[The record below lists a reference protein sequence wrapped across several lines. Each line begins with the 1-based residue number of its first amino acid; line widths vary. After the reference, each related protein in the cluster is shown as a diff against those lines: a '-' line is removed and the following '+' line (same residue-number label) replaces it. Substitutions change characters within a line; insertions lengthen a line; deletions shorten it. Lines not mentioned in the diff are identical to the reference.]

1 MPKGGKVI
9 EMYKLSSQAPVSLP
23 VCPQQSAMAGATNLT
38 TDKKKEQYLF
48 AIFTH
53 LLNNQNFMATAQQ
66 IQEGY
71 IDYVLTNN
79 EPPKSVYVF
88 AKSLGITEQE
98 FYLFY
103 SSFLAI
109 EKAIW
114 TDLTLKTISEIE
126 QQEVWPNYS
135 AREKVLAF
143 FYAYIELLKSQRSF
157 VVYSLNKHAARLQ
170 TPEVLTGVKNVFDN
184 FADASIREGLDKGEL
199 ADRKFFSKRYK
210 DALWVQFGVI
220 LNFWINDNSTGFEKT
235 DEAIER
241 GINVTFD
248 LFQRST
254 LDNLID
260 YGKFFAR
267 NNKGFKE
274 AMRF

>member
-1 MPKGGKVI
+1 
-9 EMYKLSSQAPVSLP
+9 
-23 VCPQQSAMAGATNLT
+23 
-38 TDKKKEQYLF
+38 
-48 AIFTH
+48 
-53 LLNNQNFMATAQQ
+53 MATAQQ
-66 IQEGY
+66 IQDAY

-79 EPPKSVYVF
+79 EPPKSVYIF
-88 AKSLGITEQE
+88 AKNIGITEQE
-98 FYLFY
+98 FYAFY
-103 SSFLAI
+103 SSFIAV
-109 EKAIW
+109 EKAVW
-114 TDLTLKTISEIE
+114 ADLTTKTIAEIE
-126 QQEVWPNYS
+126 TQEVWATYS

-157 VVYSLNKHAARLQ
+157 VVYSLHKHVARMQ
-170 TPEVLTGVKNVFDN
+170 TPDVLSGVKTIFEN
-184 FADASIREGLDKGEL
+184 FAETTIREGLDKGEL

-220 LNFWINDNSTGFEKT
+220 LNFWMNDSSTAFEKT

-248 LFQRST
+248 LFERST

-267 NNKGFKE
+267 NNKTFREK
-274 AMRF
+274 MRF

>member
-1 MPKGGKVI
+1 
-9 EMYKLSSQAPVSLP
+9 
-23 VCPQQSAMAGATNLT
+23 
-38 TDKKKEQYLF
+38 
-48 AIFTH
+48 
-53 LLNNQNFMATAQQ
+53 MATAQQ

-79 EPPKSVYVF
+79 EQPKSVYIF

-103 SSFLAI
+103 SSFIAV
-109 EKAIW
+109 EKGIW
-114 TDLTLKTISEIE
+114 ADLTTQTIAKIE
-126 QQEVWPNYS
+126 EQEVWPSYS
-135 AREKVLAF
+135 SREKVLAF
-143 FYAYIELLKSQRSF
+143 FYAYIELLQSKRSF
-157 VVYSLNKHAARLQ
+157 VVYSLNKHSARLQ
-170 TPEVLTGVKNVFDN
+170 SPEVLGDVRNIFEN
-184 FADASIREGLDKGEL
+184 FAERTIQEGLDKGEL

-220 LNFWINDNSTGFEKT
+220 LNFWINDSSTGFEKT

-248 LFQRST
+248 LFQRSA

-267 NNKGFKE
+267 NNRSFKE
-274 AMRF
+274 KMRF

>member
-1 MPKGGKVI
+1 
-9 EMYKLSSQAPVSLP
+9 
-23 VCPQQSAMAGATNLT
+23 
-38 TDKKKEQYLF
+38 
-48 AIFTH
+48 
-53 LLNNQNFMATAQQ
+53 MATAQQ
-66 IQEGY
+66 IQDAY

-79 EPPKSVYVF
+79 ESPKSVYIF
-88 AKSLGITEQE
+88 AKNIGITEAE
-98 FYLFY
+98 FYAFY
-103 SSFLAI
+103 SSFIAV
-109 EKAIW
+109 EKAVW
-114 TDLTLKTISEIE
+114 ADLTTRTIAEIE
-126 QQEVWPNYS
+126 TQEVWATYS

-157 VVYSLNKHAARLQ
+157 VVYSLQKHGARMQ
-170 TPEVLTGVKNVFDN
+170 TPDVLSGVRTIFEN
-184 FADASIREGLDKGEL
+184 FAEATIREGLDKGEL

-220 LNFWINDNSTGFEKT
+220 LNFWINDNSTAFEKT

-248 LFQRST
+248 LFERST

-267 NNKGFKE
+267 NNRTFKE
-274 AMRF
+274 KMRF